1 MPSEPYSQKRGPAL
15 WAECLARCWWEQ
27 CSGASLP
34 LRPIGQF
41 GMSGA
46 SFPASSIS
54 SLSHVAL
61 PWKTLR
67 TDFPPAQR
75 RASVEPLHL
84 PRDYNQRANGAECSS
99 FCFCMLLLLSNPS
112 VPLFSASQDKTHR
125 LNEHASLCFLRIS
138 SESRVSR
145 DLFLRNVW
153 RWEGG
158 AVCLCVALLDMM
170 RDDIM
175 VDAAAAV
182 AARWGRI
189 PFVSRPLR
197 VMCLSVTLHNTGHR
211 CSSK

>member
-1 MPSEPYSQKRGPAL
+1 MFCRSENKWGLHVPSEPYSQKQGPAH
-15 WAECLARCWWEQ
+15 WAKCLARCWREQ

-61 PWKTLR
+61 PWKTLL
-67 TDFPPAQR
+67 TDFPPAHR

-84 PRDYNQRANGAECSS
+84 PRDYNHRANGAECSS

-145 DLFLRNVW
+145 DLFLWNVR

-158 AVCLCVALLDMM
+158 
-170 RDDIM
+170 
-175 VDAAAAV
+175 
-182 AARWGRI
+182 G
-189 PFVSRPLR
+189 
-197 VMCLSVTLHNTGHR
+197 CLSLCGFIGHDEGWYYGGCCCR
-211 CSSK
+211 CGCKMRKDPICLTPA